1 MVKKL
6 SQLSAGVPDGPATR
20 EEELMS
26 MDPRA
31 TRRPATGSIAVTTS
45 VVLTTLAVVLLSA
58 LTAMAASHDNTVEWN
73 GISHEGWLDRDPRC
87 PIDGES
93 FTVSFLTYTNDITS
107 ARVRVDDGV
116 VAWIDAS
123 KTSTRGPYDVWS
135 GAVPATAANDLSYWF
150 EITDGVDTDY
160 LSVNGLSD
168 ATPADG
174 GFVIDYTTLE
184 HAPVG
189 ATPTSDGGTAFRV
202 WSPDRTVAHVRGA
215 FNSWGTTDPM
225 TKTGEYFAVHVPEAS
240 VGQMY
245 KYYFQNS
252 TWNTDPRARRLNPGD
267 NYNAF
272 ILDPDSYD
280 WQVDDFD
287 VPDFEEMVIY
297 QLHVGTF
304 SGLNDPYGTATFPA
318 GFAEVTERADHLAE
332 LGINVVMLNPVT
344 EFPWDYSAGYN
355 PVTAWSPEWIYG
367 TPDELKG
374 MVDALHER
382 GIATIHD
389 IVWNHLSYSDN
400 FLWNYDGTQCYFD
413 DPAIDTPWGSQADFD
428 AEGVRDYY
436 VESAFSWLE
445 EFRMDGFRMDAT
457 DYMNID
463 EQEAAGWSLMQRLN
477 DEMDRRAADKICL
490 AEQLPDDSWVTR
502 PTSLSGAGFDS
513 QYYDEFTDRLREEI
527 IAAASGDP
535 DMYVIR
541 NIINGGG
548 QYLAG
553 RYVTNYLELHDECWP
568 ESGGQRIVKT
578 IDTTSPHDDTY
589 AMGRSKLAQ
598 GLVLTSPGI
607 PAIIMGTE
615 WLEDTDFGTDS
626 GNRIDW
632 SKKTTYAG
640 IFDYYSDVITLR
652 TTVGALRADAGH
664 DVYHLNESG
673 NLLAFQR
680 WDGVGGLIV
689 VVANFSNTDYSNYR
703 IGLPSDG
710 NWTELVNSQDSTYMG
725 SGTTNPGALTAESTP
740 YDGFSNS
747 IELSVPAM
755 GLLILSNGVGTGV
768 SDEPGDV
775 ETSLR
780 LAPRRNP
787 MNVGSEIALT
797 LPSASH
803 AVLSIYDVRGRLV
816 TTVVDEVLPAGTS
829 SHAWHGR
836 DDAGRALPSGVYF
849 ARLTADTG
857 SAGAS
862 SAYAKMVLLR

>member
-1 MVKKL
+1 VNRRTGATALAAVMAVAVMT
-6 SQLSAGVPDGPATR
+6 AGAAT
-20 EEELMS
+20 
-26 MDPRA
+26 A
-31 TRRPATGSIAVTTS
+31 F
-45 VVLTTLAVVLLSA
+45 
-58 LTAMAASHDNTVEWN
+58 AAGHDNNIEWN
-73 GISHEGWLDRDPRC
+73 GISHTGWLDRAPRC
-87 PIDGES
+87 PIDGEP
-93 FTVSFLTYTNDITS
+93 FTVSLQTYANDITS
-107 ARVRVDDGV
+107 ARVRVDDGA

-123 KTSTRGPYDVWS
+123 KTSTRGPYDIWS
-135 GAVPATAANDLSYWF
+135 AAVPATAADGLSYWF
-150 EITDGVDTDY
+150 EITDGLETDY
-160 LSVNGLSD
+160 LSTSGMTSS
-168 ATPADG
+168 TPSDG

-202 WSPDRTVAHVRGA
+202 WSPTRTVAHVRGA
-215 FNSWGTTDPM
+215 FNGWSTADPM
-225 TKTGEYFAVHVPEAS
+225 TKTGEYFAAHVPEAS

-304 SGLNDPYGTATFPA
+304 AGRNDPYGAESFPA
-318 GFAEVTERADHLAE
+318 GFTEVTERADHLVD
-332 LGINVVMLNPVT
+332 LGINVVMINPVT

-355 PVTAWSPEWIYG
+355 PITAWSPEWIYG
-367 TPDELKG
+367 TPDELKE

-389 IVWNHLSYSDN
+389 IVWNHLSFSDN
-400 FLWNYDGTQCYFD
+400 FLWNYDGTQIYFD
-413 DPAIDTPWGSQADFD
+413 DPALETPWGSQADFD

-457 DYMNID
+457 DYMNIPPQD
-463 EQEAAGWSLMQRLN
+463 AAGWGLMQRLN
-477 DEMDRRAADKICL
+477 DEMDVRAIDKICI

-513 QYYDEFTDRLREEI
+513 QYYDEFTDRLRDEI
-527 IAAASGDP
+527 LDAASNDP
-535 DMYVIR
+535 EMWKIR

-553 RYVTNYLELHDECWP
+553 RYATNYLELHDECWP
-568 ESGGQRIVKT
+568 SSGGQRIVKT
-578 IDTTSPHDDTY
+578 NDTTSPHDDAY

-607 PAIIMGTE
+607 PAMIMGTE

-626 GNRIDW
+626 DNRIDW

-640 IFDYYSDVITLR
+640 IFDYYSDIITLR
-652 TTVGALRADAGH
+652 TTTAALRADAGH
-664 DVYHLNESG
+664 DVFHLNEGG
-673 NLLAFQR
+673 NVLAFQR
-680 WDGVGGLIV
+680 WDGSGGLIV
-689 VVANFSNTDYSNYR
+689 VVANFSNTDYSSYR
-703 IGLPSDG
+703 IGLPSGGD
-710 NWTELVNSQDSTYMG
+710 WTELVNSQDAAYMG
-725 SGTTNPGALTAESTP
+725 SGTTNPGALTAESIP
-740 YDGFSNS
+740 YDGFSDS
-747 IELSVPAM
+747 IELAVPAM
-755 GLLILSNGVGTGV
+755 GLMVLSNGVGTGV
-768 SDEPGDV
+768 ADETAEVG
-775 ETSLR
+775 TSLR

-787 MNVGSEIALT
+787 MSVGSEIALT
-797 LPSASH
+797 LPVASH
-803 AVLSIYDVRGRLV
+803 AVLSIYDVRGRRV
-816 TTVVDEVLPAGTS
+816 ATVVDEVLPAGTS

-836 DDAGRALPSGVYF
+836 DDVRRPLPSGVYF
-849 ARLTADTG
+849 ARLRTGEGTAH
-857 SAGAS
+857 
-862 SAYAKMVLLR
+862 AKIVLLR